1 MEQIA
6 AHTLVSPTSPFA
18 KYGYQIF
25 RGDEEKLLLVKTKF
39 RDYLY
44 SKLKENGVECCEDF
58 CLENY
63 HEVFKD
69 NPIAHHE
76 FIGRIKRTI
85 PGDVINPSEPM
96 ILLILEVA
104 SKTFGKR
111 AKIYNDKIEFRV
123 VRPGFDDNNKLHRD
137 HWFPYF
143 YPLINIYLPLSSSYC
158 DSAMKVVPGS
168 HTWSDEDVVPEFA
181 YEGGKSV
188 NASGIA
194 FSVPGILKSS
204 KEIHPHRP
212 DILPGDF
219 MLFSP
224 LSIHGGG
231 DNSSSGT
238 RFSFE
243 IRIEL
248 AG

>member
-1 MEQIA
+1 MEHFA
-6 AHTLVSPTSPFA
+6 AHTLASPTSPFA

-25 RGDEEKLLLVKTKF
+25 RGDEEKLMLVKTKF

-44 SKLKENGVECCEDF
+44 LKLKENGVECSEGF
-58 CLENY
+58 SLESY

-69 NPIAHHE
+69 NPLAHHE
-76 FIGRIKRTI
+76 FIKKVTRII
-85 PGDVINPSEPM
+85 PSNIINSSEPM
-96 ILLILEVA
+96 MLLILEIA
-104 SKTFGKR
+104 SRMFGKN

-123 VRPGFDDNNKLHRD
+123 VRPRFDDNNKLHRD

-143 YPLINIYLPLSSSYC
+143 YPLINIYLPLASSYC

-188 NASGIA
+188 NSSGIA
-194 FSVPGILKSS
+194 FSVPGILKSN
-204 KEIHPHRP
+204 KEIIPHRP

-224 LSIHGGG
+224 LAVHGGG
-231 DNSSSGT
+231 DNSSNGT

-243 IRIEL
+243 VRIEL
-248 AG
+248 ID

>member
-1 MEQIA
+1 MEHIA
-6 AHTLVSPTSPFA
+6 AHTLVSPKSPFA

-25 RGDEEKLLLVKTKF
+25 RGDEEKLLLVKNKF

-44 SKLKENGVECCEDF
+44 TKLKENAFECGEDF

-69 NPIAHHE
+69 NPMAHHE
-76 FIGRIKRTI
+76 FIRKIKRTI
-85 PGDVINPSEPM
+85 PVDVISSYEPAILM
-96 ILLILEVA
+96 ILGIA
-104 SKTFGKR
+104 SRAFGKKAR
-111 AKIYNDKIEFRV
+111 IYNDRIEFRV

-143 YPLINIYLPLSSSYC
+143 YPLINVYLPLASSYC

-188 NASGIA
+188 NSSGVA
-194 FSVPGILKSS
+194 FSVPGILKSN
-204 KEIHPHRP
+204 KEIIPHRP

-224 LSIHGGG
+224 LSVHGGG
-231 DNSSSGT
+231 DNSSNGT

-248 AG
+248 LE